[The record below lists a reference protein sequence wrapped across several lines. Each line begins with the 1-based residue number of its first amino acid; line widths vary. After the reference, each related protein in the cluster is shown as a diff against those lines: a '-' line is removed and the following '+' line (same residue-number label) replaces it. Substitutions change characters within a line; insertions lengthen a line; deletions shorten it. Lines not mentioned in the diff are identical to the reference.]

1 MDCPTTVTFILLREL
16 LSLKKTT
23 KKAFLLSDIQIWD
36 LIKSFESFFGSTRAS
51 IVDITKAFLHVCK
64 ILLWSLLL
72 KRWWQ
77 ALWTWQHCKGRG
89 SMRTGITDIEGLH
102 PLCLK
107 VLHSCYSSLMRSLG
121 FLKNN
126 NKKTHWIGLA
136 LVGLPKYKG
145 LMLDFSRL
153 SVFIKLQWT
162 GLMSRLL
169 S

>member
-1 MDCPTTVTFILLREL
+1 MDCPATGTFILLREL
-16 LSLKKTT
+16 LSLKKQP
-23 KKAFLLSDIQIWD
+23 KRPFFLSDIQIE
-36 LIKSFESFFGSTRAS
+36 SFESFFGSTRAS

-145 LMLDFSRL
+145 LMLGFSRL
-153 SVFIKLQWT
+153 S
-162 GLMSRLL
+162 L
-169 S
+169 SNFSERAWWAGC